1 MPTSARGGALGRGGE
16 RVGLDVA
23 CACVNEWLD
32 AMARPTAQQ
41 VVKWL
46 DAMAETSAHTNQP

>member
-1 MPTSARGGALGRGGE
+1 
-16 RVGLDVA
+16 VA

-32 AMARPTAQQ
+32 VMERPTAQQ

-46 DAMAETSAHTNQP
+46 DAMAETSAHTNQPQL

>member
-1 MPTSARGGALGRGGE
+1 
-16 RVGLDVA
+16 VV

-46 DAMAETSAHTNQP
+46 DATNQPQL